1 MMEHTKIYTALKGVR
16 GQGSVDMAGLEQ
28 LLVRF
33 SELVV
38 EQPAIAEIDI
48 NPLLASPDRLLA
60 LDARVILHPADIPSQ
75 DLPKPAIRPYPRK
88 YVKSWTTEA
97 SGEFMIRPI
106 RPEDESLVVDFHGR
120 LSNETVYQRY
130 FTKLGY
136 EQRVAHERLVR
147 VCFTDY
153 DREIGLVAE
162 RLDPETN
169 KLCIAGIARL
179 IRLHNSNTAE
189 FSLIVADDYQGIG
202 LGTEMVR
209 RIIEVGRAEGVDRIV
224 AEILGANGG
233 MVRIC
238 QELGFDIEA
247 DDDGETVQAELRLS

>member
-1 MMEHTKIYTALKGVR
+1 
-16 GQGSVDMAGLEQ
+16 MAGLEQ

-38 EQPAIAEIDI
+38 EQPAIAELDI
-48 NPLLASPDRLLA
+48 NPLLASPERLLA
-60 LDARVILHPADIPSQ
+60 LDARVILHPGDIADE

-88 YVKSWTTEA
+88 YAKPWKSED
-97 SGEFMIRPI
+97 ELDFVIRPI

-153 DREIGLVAE
+153 DREIALVAE
-162 RLDPETN
+162 RLDAETG
-169 KLCIAGIARL
+169 KLCIAAIARL
-179 IRLHNSNTAE
+179 IRLHNSTAAE
-189 FSLIVADDYQGIG
+189 FSLIVADDYQGHG

-209 RIIEVGRAEGVDRIV
+209 RLIEVGREEGLDRMV

-238 QELGFDIEA
+238 QELGFEIGA
-247 DDDGETVQAELRLS
+247 DEDGETVQAELRLS